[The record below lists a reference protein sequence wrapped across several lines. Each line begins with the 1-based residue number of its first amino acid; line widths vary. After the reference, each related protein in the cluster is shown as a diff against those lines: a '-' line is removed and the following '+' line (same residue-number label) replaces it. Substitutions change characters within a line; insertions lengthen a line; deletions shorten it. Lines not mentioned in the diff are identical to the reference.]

1 MTVLVEPASL
11 ERELLASRARTLRLT
26 ADLKGR
32 RLLGPMLPIVNPPLW
47 EIGHVAWF
55 QEWWCLRDGT
65 SRAPADS
72 MLAGADRLYDSAKVA
87 HDTRWSLPLP
97 AIETTRAYGEEV
109 LERVIA
115 RLRRMPE
122 DAGLQYFA
130 QLAVFHEDMH
140 AEAFHYTRQTLGYP
154 DPLPAPAA
162 PPAIAEAPRGDVELP
177 GGAFEL
183 GAFPGSGFVFDNE
196 KWAHPVQIAPFRIAR
211 VAVSNGEFLEFVEAG
226 GYRRREWW
234 SDAGWAW
241 RAGAGAQAP
250 RYWVREGT
258 AWLQRRFD
266 KVAPLAAGHPVIHVN
281 WHEAQAYC
289 RFAGRRL
296 PTEAE
301 WEYAAAWCA
310 REGRKR
316 RYPWGETT
324 PTAAHANLESGG
336 PVAVGAYGDGDSAA
350 GCRQMIGNVWEWT
363 DSGFDPYPGFEIDP
377 YQEYSQPWFGTHKL
391 LRGAS
396 FATTRRLVRNTF
408 RNFYTPDRNDIFAG
422 FRTCALR

>member
-32 RLLGPMLPIVNPPLW
+32 RLLGPMLAIVNPPLW

-55 QEWWCLRDGT
+55 QEWWCLRDGA

-97 AIETTRAYGEEV
+97 AIEATRTYGEEV
-109 LERVIA
+109 LERVIV

-130 QLAVFHEDMH
+130 QLAIFHEDMH

-154 DPLPAPAA
+154 DPFPAQATPSPVAA
-162 PPAIAEAPRGDVELP
+162 VPRGDIELP
-177 GGAFEL
+177 GGAFQL
-183 GAFPGSGFVFDNE
+183 GAVPGSGFVFDNE

-211 VAVSNGEFLEFVEAG
+211 VAVTNGEFLEFVEAG

-234 SDAGWAW
+234 SDVGWAW
-241 RAGAGAQAP
+241 RAGAGVQAP
-250 RYWVREGT
+250 RHWVREGT
-258 AWLQRRFD
+258 AWLQRRFNQ
-266 KVAPLAAGHPVIHVN
+266 VAPLAVGHPVIHVN

-301 WEYAAAWCA
+301 WEYAAAWSA
-310 REGRKR
+310 IEGKKR
-316 RYPWGETT
+316 RYPWGESA
-324 PTAAHANLESGG
+324 PAAAHANLETGA
-336 PVAVGAYGDGDSAA
+336 PVAVDAYGEGDSAS
-350 GCRQMIGNVWEWT
+350 GCRQLIGNVWEWT
-363 DSGFDPYPGFEIDP
+363 ESSFNPFPGFEIDP
-377 YQEYSQPWFGTHKL
+377 YQEYSQPWFGTHKV